1 MWWKRSNLLSWG
13 HMYQRLQ
20 RWVLDAK
27 SMLTL
32 TEVAVTTSV
41 PCWVDIKHSAV
52 EVGVGR
58 HEPICGLLLLF
69 LVLVVIVIIVVFS
82 VVVVGVA
89 LTESALTEWSLAKE
103 SCVGKRKKYVTNALK
118 IFPIVAR
125 NIEKMQTPPTIG
137 PSPTPTPAAGIPQPS
152 TAACVKL
159 LPTDEILVAICYVLI
174 SSVFWPTKI
183 FQ

>member
-1 MWWKRSNLLSWG
+1 MWWKWSNLLSWG

-32 TEVAVTTSV
+32 TEVAVATSV
-41 PCWVDIKHSAV
+41 PWCWVEFKHSAV

-58 HEPICGLLLLF
+58 HEPILGLLLL
-69 LVLVVIVIIVVFS
+69 LLVVIVIIVVFS

-89 LTESALTEWSLAKE
+89 LAESAFTEWSLMMKE
-103 SCVGKRKKYVTNALK
+103 GCVRQRKKYMRFK
-118 IFPIVAR
+118 KMFKRIER

-137 PSPTPTPAAGIPQPS
+137 PSPTPTPAAGIPQHS
-152 TAACVKL
+152 TAACVEL
-159 LPTDEILVAICYVLI
+159 LPTNAMRSWLQFVM
-174 SSVFWPTKI
+174 F
-183 FQ
+183 

>member
-1 MWWKRSNLLSWG
+1 MWWNWSNLLSWG

-41 PCWVDIKHSAV
+41 PCWVEIKHSAV
-52 EVGVGR
+52 VVGVGR
-58 HEPICGLLLLF
+58 HEPISGLLLL
-69 LVLVVIVIIVVFS
+69 LLLVVIVIIVVFS
-82 VVVVGVA
+82 VVVVTGLA

-103 SCVGKRKKYVTNALK
+103 GCVGQRKKYMRFKKYSWELQETLKNANASYHWSITNSDASS
-118 IFPIVAR
+118 R
-125 NIEKMQTPPTIG
+125 Y
-137 PSPTPTPAAGIPQPS
+137 PAAQHCRLCGTFTHQWDLG
-152 TAACVKL
+152 CNL
-159 LPTDEILVAICYVLI
+159 LWSNIVR
-174 SSVFWPTKI
+174 F